1 MPITQRDHN
10 ACFTLIELLIVI
22 AIISI
27 LAGMLLPALN
37 LAKQKAHKTTCM
49 NQFKQVGTMHG
60 MYLNDFNGYYVPVSN
75 NYLYDGY
82 ENMNPWAAVFYKLGY
97 AASVKV
103 FFCPSY
109 KGKNGSATYP
119 HPSSC

>member
-1 MPITQRDHN
+1 MKNNHFDSKRDCNMPITQRDHN

-49 NQFKQVGTMHG
+49 NQFKVCHQ
-60 MYLNDFNGYYVPVSN
+60 
-75 NYLYDGY
+75 
-82 ENMNPWAAVFYKLGY
+82 
-97 AASVKV
+97 
-103 FFCPSY
+103 
-109 KGKNGSATYP
+109 
-119 HPSSC
+119 